1 MNSTPCTACSWTP
14 ERQTH
19 CNYKSHL
26 KPFHEAGDRGI
37 WSLGS
42 KVILKDHGPNPPT
55 TEIPNINFVQD
66 RTSIPVPTIIESW
79 EEKDK
84 HTLTLM
90 RRIPGEPLRKVWSE
104 LTPNEKETIAK
115 QVAEYLQQL
124 RHLQSDKIQGLGGRP
139 VFSNFLFKKDSSSS
153 SGEIEIPHGPF
164 ASDDELWAEME
175 RGLDERIPEAAR
187 VRLRQRMPAAMPYT
201 FTHGDLTIGNI
212 MVEGGKLTGIIGWE
226 MAGYFPVWWEY
237 VATSVPDGEED
248 REWKMLLRW
257 YLPDYSA
264 AREFWLEYWYLCR
277 HLEGGRAGR
286 VGGKMGVEMS
296 G

>member
-19 CNYKSHL
+19 CNCKSHL

-42 KVILKDHGPNPPT
+42 KLILKDHGPNHPT
-55 TEIPNINFVQD
+55 SEVPNIHFVQK
-66 RTSIPVPTIIESW
+66 RTSIPVPTINDSW

-90 RRIPGEPLRKVWSE
+90 RRIPGEPLSNVWSE

-115 QVAEYLQQL
+115 QVASYIHQL
-124 RHLQSDKIQGLGGRP
+124 RPLQSNKIQGLGGRP
-139 VFSNFLFKKDSSSS
+139 VFSNFMFKNNSSS
-153 SGEIEIPHGPF
+153 SGEIEIPRGPF
-164 ASDDELWAEME
+164 TSDDELWADME

-212 MVEGGKLTGIIGWE
+212 MVEGGELTGIIGWE

-237 VATSVPDGEED
+237 VATSVADGEED

-264 AREFWLEYWYLCR
+264 AREFWLEYWYFCR
-277 HLEGGRAGR
+277 DLEGGR
-286 VGGKMGVEMS
+286 GGSLGENMGGEMS
-296 G
+296 E

>member
-1 MNSTPCTACSWTP
+1 MSSTPTPCTACSWTP
-14 ERQTH
+14 ERQNH

-26 KPFHEAGDRGI
+26 KPFYESGDRGI

-42 KVILKDHGPNPPT
+42 KVILKDRCPNHPT
-55 TEIPNINFVQD
+55 SEVPNIHFVQD
-66 RTSIPVPTIIESW
+66 RTCIPVPTIIESW
-79 EEKDK
+79 EEDK

-90 RRIPGEPLRKVWSE
+90 RRMPGQPLSNVWSE
-104 LTPNEKETIAK
+104 LNPNEKETIAK
-115 QVAEYLQQL
+115 QVDFYLHQL
-124 RHLQSDKIQGLGGRP
+124 RSLQSDKIQCLGGRP
-139 VFSNFLFKKDSSSS
+139 VFSKYLFKNDSSSS
-153 SGEIEIPHGPF
+153 SGEITEIPRGPF

-212 MVEGGKLTGIIGWE
+212 MVEDGEVTGIIGWE
-226 MAGYFPVWWEY
+226 TAGYFPVWWEY

-277 HLEGGRAGR
+277 DLEGGRGGR
-286 VGGKMGVEMS
+286 LGDEMND
-296 G
+296 